1 MEFLFAK
8 NAATNL
14 NTVKLLEVTCRE
26 NIRASPKHL
35 TKKFNAEKNENL
47 NVNSFT
53 MLSLSI
59 PSYSEKINRLIE

>member
-1 MEFLFAK
+1 MEYLFAK
-8 NAATNL
+8 SAATNL
-14 NTVKLLEVTCRE
+14 STVKLLEVTCRE
-26 NIRASPKHL
+26 NIRASLKHL
-35 TKKFNAEKNENL
+35 TKKFNAEKNENS